1 MFACVRQPSQGP
13 TFGIKGGA
21 AGGGYSQ
28 VRSKYRLRYQ
38 GRRRRRQILPG
49 TVMVTPSVSRAAP
62 QEADTPRYGQST
74 ALGIKGGDAG
84 GGYSQ
89 VRPCSTFHFSMYS
102 SMYSRAIAIPL
113 HLRYGMFLT
122 PSYHH
127 SLTVTITLTHSSWF
141 IP

>member
-28 VRSKYRLRYQ
+28 VHSRYRLRYQ

-74 ALGIKGGDAG
+74 AFGIKGGDAG
-84 GGYSQ
+84 GWYSQ
-89 VRPCSTFHFSMYS
+89 VRPCSTYQFSIYS
-102 SMYSRAIAIPL
+102 SRELQQSHFTFGTGCSSHP
-113 HLRYGMFLT
+113 
-122 PSYHH
+122 P
-127 SLTVTITLTHSSWF
+127 SLTVTITLTH
-141 IP
+141 